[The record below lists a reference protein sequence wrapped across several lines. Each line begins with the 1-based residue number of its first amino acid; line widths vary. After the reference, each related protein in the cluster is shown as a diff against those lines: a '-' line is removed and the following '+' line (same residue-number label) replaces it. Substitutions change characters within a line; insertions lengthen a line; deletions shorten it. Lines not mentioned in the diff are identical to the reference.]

1 MWRRHHDIQLYFRRI
16 PAFVVRRIHF
26 LFTVE
31 NLGNESAMKLA
42 GARLSRSFTRLRC
55 RLRVS
60 QAVGD

>member
-1 MWRRHHDIQLYFRRI
+1 MTFSRTFA
-16 PAFVVRRIHF
+16 AFWLSWLRIHF